1 MPAENAP
8 DSRRED
14 APPSGALPIASVIGA
29 RNLLIIIITMPLF
42 FLGAFLAAL
51 FIFGPKEAREAARA
65 DAPARAAFPEP
76 RQPIAL
82 PAGARVSAMTLDGDR
97 LALSVET
104 EAGAS
109 RVIIYDLAAGA
120 VAAEIPLETADGRR

>member
-1 MPAENAP
+1 MPAQDAP
-8 DSRRED
+8 DSRREE
-14 APPSGALPIASVIGA
+14 APPSGALPIASAIGA

-42 FLGAFLAAL
+42 FLGVFLAAL
-51 FIFGPKEAREAARA
+51 LIFGPKEAREAAPVA
-65 DAPARAAFPEP
+65 AAARAQSF
-76 RQPIAL
+76 QPIAL

-104 EAGAS
+104 EAGAR

-120 VAAEIPLETADGRR
+120 VAAEIPLAAAQDDGR